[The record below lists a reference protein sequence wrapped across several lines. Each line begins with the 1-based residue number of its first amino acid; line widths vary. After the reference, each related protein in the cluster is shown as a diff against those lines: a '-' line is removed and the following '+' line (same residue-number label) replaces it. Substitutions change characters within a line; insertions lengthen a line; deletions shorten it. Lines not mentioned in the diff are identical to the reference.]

1 MDIFT
6 DPVPPTPQPP
16 PERRIFTVSELTS
29 KIKSVLE
36 NQFDFIWISG
46 EISDFKIP
54 ASGHFYFT
62 LKDENARI
70 QAVMFKG
77 QNRHLTFHPEDGMQV
92 VGLGRVSVYALRG
105 IYQIIFELL
114 EPKGVGALQVAFEQL
129 KRRLYKEGLFD
140 PRFKKPVPF
149 FPEKIAVITSPTG
162 AVIHDILNV
171 ARRRFENIRVMI
183 LPVSVQG
190 EDAATQIVSAIETL
204 NAGGPDG
211 RPLADVAILARGG
224 GSLEDLQAFNS
235 EVVARAIFS
244 SNIPIVSGVGH
255 ETDFTIADFVADL
268 RAPTPS
274 AAAEIVVPKKADLL
288 FKLREWDLALIRI
301 LRTRVKEKQQRLNE
315 TFLRLKDPRRKIV
328 DQRLRLDDATLRLV
342 RTARNRIR
350 MEREKLSWRTQNLCA
365 KSPLAGILKYNETIE
380 KIENNLLN
388 IFELYFSNK
397 KGACQGLSA
406 RLTVLGPMNVLNR
419 GYSIART
426 FPEGRILRDSNQV
439 DTGDGIDLTLAKG
452 SLFCRVE
459 RKPDGETNL

>member
-6 DPVPPTPQPP
+6 DPMSPTPPPP

-29 KIKSVLE
+29 KIKSILE

-77 QNRHLTFHPEDGMQV
+77 QNRHLAFHPEDGMQV
-92 VGLGRVSVYALRG
+92 VGLGRVSVYAPRG
-105 IYQIIFELL
+105 IYQVIFELL

-129 KRRLYKEGLFD
+129 KRRLYEEGLFD
-140 PRFKKPVPF
+140 VRFKKPVPF
-149 FPEKIAVITSPTG
+149 FPERIAVITSPTG

-171 ARRRFENIRVMI
+171 ARRRFENIRVML

-190 EDAATQIVSAIETL
+190 EDAATQIVSAIDTL
-204 NAGGPDG
+204 NTGGPG
-211 RPLADVAILARGG
+211 GQPLADVAILARGG

-235 EVVARAIFS
+235 EIVARAIFN

-288 FKLREWDLALIRI
+288 LKLREWDLALIRI
-301 LRTRVKEKQQRLNE
+301 IRTRVKEKHQRLNE
-315 TFLRLKDPRRKIV
+315 TVLRLKDPRRKIL
-328 DQRLRLDDATLRLV
+328 DQRLQLDDTTFRLV
-342 RTARNRIR
+342 HTARNRIR
-350 MEREKLSWRTQNLCA
+350 MEREKLGWRTQHLCA
-365 KSPLAGILKYNETIE
+365 KSPLAGILKYKETID
-380 KIENNLLN
+380 KLENKLLN
-388 IFELYFSNK
+388 IFELYFSYK
-397 KGACQGLSA
+397 QGSCQGLSA
-406 RLTVLGPMNVLNR
+406 RLTALGPMNVLNR

-426 FPEGRILRDSNQV
+426 FPEGHILRDSNQV
-439 DTGDGIDLTLAKG
+439 GTGDGIDLTLAKG
-452 SLFCRVE
+452 TLFCRVE